1 MRGKYSQIHRLPV
14 YYYPRTP
21 VEYVCDRDRMGVERV
36 ERRVTPQTLRL
47 HVSPQQPAY
56 IRGGAPSLRTTGD
69 HLRLHPKSVDL
80 EERCAG
86 LWETSDDSTEE
97 SLRDLRRESVRGEEE
112 GAMFVA
118 TAMTKPE

>member
-1 MRGKYSQIHRLPV
+1 MI
-14 YYYPRTP
+14 
-21 VEYVCDRDRMGVERV
+21 
-36 ERRVTPQTLRL
+36 TPQTLQL
-47 HVSPQQPAY
+47 HVSPLRHAY

-69 HLRLHPKSVDL
+69 HLQPHPKSVDL

-86 LWETSDDSTEE
+86 LRETMDDSTEE